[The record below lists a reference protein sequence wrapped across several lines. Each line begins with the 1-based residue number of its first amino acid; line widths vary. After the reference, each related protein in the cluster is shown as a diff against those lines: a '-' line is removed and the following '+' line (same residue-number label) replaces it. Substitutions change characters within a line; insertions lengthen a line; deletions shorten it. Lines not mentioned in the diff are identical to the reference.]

1 MDEID
6 MYFKQLEE
14 YREPVDITIDINDFD
29 ERKQRKKKPT
39 STVISM
45 TGITVATFAVP
56 AE

>member
-14 YREPVDITIDINDFD
+14 YREPIDITIDINDFG
-29 ERKQRKKKPT
+29 RKKTKETEPIN
-39 STVISM
+39 TVIFM